1 MAMWTRIDSDPPEC
15 MAPDGYA
22 NAGLWVG
29 LLFCAIGAALG
40 AWLAWG

>member
-15 MAPDGYA
+15 MAPGGYA

-29 LLFCAIGAALG
+29 LLFCACGAALG